1 VDVTPIPASV
11 LDHTSLFA
19 AAMVLAF
26 SLGVYGHVVR
36 SRALIIAAI
45 AAIAVIS
52 LYFVEVGEVA
62 TFGH

>member
-1 VDVTPIPASV
+1 VTPIPGSVIAHASV
-11 LDHTSLFA
+11 FA
-19 AAMVLAF
+19 GALVLAF
-26 SLGVYGHVVR
+26 ALGVCGHIVR
-36 SRALIIAAI
+36 SRVLIVAAI